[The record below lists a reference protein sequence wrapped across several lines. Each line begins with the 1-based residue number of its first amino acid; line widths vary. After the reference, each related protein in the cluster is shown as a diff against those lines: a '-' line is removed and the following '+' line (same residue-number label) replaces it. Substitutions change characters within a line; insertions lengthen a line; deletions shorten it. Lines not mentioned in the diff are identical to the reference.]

1 MNLKNAIESLRTEL
15 RKFSTQK
22 QSFADYKLTDGTV
35 VRVDGDL
42 VAGTAVYVVAEE
54 GTLPAPD
61 GEHVVEGVGTIKTE
75 GGKIVE
81 VIAAE
86 VATPEIEPLPVA
98 AEITPEVA
106 VEVTEEIK
114 EAYPAMTPEVVEA
127 IVAKHLASI
136 MEELKAAYT
145 EMGKMKEKMSAFAS
159 QVETMADIV
168 EKVSELPTEAPKASG
183 SAIVEQR
190 KAQASQNFNALAQA
204 LQSLKSVKN

>member
-86 VATPEIEPLPVA
+86 APVA
-98 AEITPEVA
+98 AQEVEIEVA
-106 VEVTEEIK
+106 PEEP
-114 EAYPAMTPEVVEA
+114 EAPEAPVAMTPEVVEA

-136 MEELKAAYT
+136 MEELKAAYA

-168 EKVSELPTEAPKASG
+168 EKVSELPAEAPKASG

-204 LQSLKSVKN
+204 LQSLKKN

>member
-1 MNLKNAIESLRTEL
+1 MNLKNAIESLRTEI

-22 QSFADYKLTDGTV
+22 QSFADYKLVDGTV

-42 VAGTAVYVVAEE
+42 VAGTAVYIVAED

-86 VATPEIEPLPVA
+86 VATPEIEALPVA

-127 IVAKHLASI
+127 IVAKHLGAI
-136 MEELKAAYT
+136 MEELKAAYA

-159 QVETMADIV
+159 QVETMVDIV

-204 LQSLKSVKN
+204 LQSLKSKN

>member
-86 VATPEIEPLPVA
+86 VPVA
-98 AEITPEVA
+98 AQEVEIEVA
-106 VEVTEEIK
+106 PEEP
-114 EAYPAMTPEVVEA
+114 EAPEMPEAPIAMTPDMVEA
-127 IVAKHLASI
+127 IVAKHLSAI
-136 MEELKAAYT
+136 MEELKAAYA

-168 EKVSELPTEAPKASG
+168 EKVSELPAEAPKASG

-204 LQSLKSVKN
+204 LQSLKSKN

>member
-15 RKFSTQK
+15 RKFSTNK
-22 QSFADYKLTDGTV
+22 QSFADYKLVDGTV

-42 VAGTAVYVVAEE
+42 VAGTAVYVVAED

-81 VIAAE
+81 VIAAAPVAEE
-86 VATPEIEPLPVA
+86 VEVA

-114 EAYPAMTPEVVEA
+114 EAYPLMTPEVVEA
-127 IVAKHLASI
+127 IVAKHLAGI
-136 MEELKAAYT
+136 MEELKAAYA

-168 EKVSELPTEAPKASG
+168 EKVSELPAEAPKASG

>member
-42 VAGTAVYVVAEE
+42 VAGTAVYVVAED

-81 VIAAE
+81 VVAAAE
-86 VATPEIEPLPVA
+86 PVAEEVEVA

-127 IVAKHLASI
+127 IVAKHLGAI
-136 MEELKAAYT
+136 MEELKAAYA

-168 EKVSELPTEAPKASG
+168 EKVSELPAEAPKTSG

-204 LQSLKSVKN
+204 LQSLKSKN

>member
-1 MNLKNAIESLRTEL
+1 MNLKNAIESLRTEI

-42 VAGTAVYVVAEE
+42 VAGTAVYVVAED

-86 VATPEIEPLPVA
+86 VATPVIEPLPVA

-127 IVAKHLASI
+127 IVAKHLGAI
-136 MEELKAAYT
+136 MEELKAAYA

-159 QVETMADIV
+159 QVETMVDIV
-168 EKVSELPTEAPKASG
+168 EKVSELPAEAPKTSG

-204 LQSLKSVKN
+204 LQSLKSKN

>member
-86 VATPEIEPLPVA
+86 VATPEIEALPVA

-127 IVAKHLASI
+127 IVAKHLGAI
-136 MEELKAAYT
+136 MDELKAAYA

-159 QVETMADIV
+159 QVETMVDIV

-204 LQSLKSVKN
+204 LQSLKSKN

>member
-1 MNLKNAIESLRTEL
+1 MNLKNAIESLRSEL

-22 QSFADYKLTDGTV
+22 HSFADYKLTDGTV

-42 VAGTAVYVVAEE
+42 VAGTAVYVVAED

-86 VATPEIEPLPVA
+86 VPVA
-98 AEITPEVA
+98 AQEVEVEVA
-106 VEVTEEIK
+106 PEEVAP
-114 EAYPAMTPEVVEA
+114 EAPIAMTPDMVEA
-127 IVAKHLASI
+127 IVAKHLSAI
-136 MEELKAAYT
+136 MEELKAAYA

-168 EKVSELPTEAPKASG
+168 EKVSELPAEAPKASG

-204 LQSLKSVKN
+204 LQSLKSKN

>member
-42 VAGTAVYVVAEE
+42 VAGTAVYVVAED

-86 VATPEIEPLPVA
+86 VATPVIEALPVA

-106 VEVTEEIK
+106 VDVTEEIK
-114 EAYPAMTPEVVEA
+114 NAYPLMTPEVVEA

-136 MEELKAAYT
+136 MEELKAAYA

-168 EKVSELPTEAPKASG
+168 EKVSELPTETPKANG
-183 SAIVEQR
+183 FAIVEQR
-190 KAQASQNFNALAQA
+190 KAQVSQNFNALAQA
-204 LQSLKSVKN
+204 LQSLKSKN

>member
-22 QSFADYKLTDGTV
+22 QSFADYKLVDGTV

-86 VATPEIEPLPVA
+86 VATPEIEALPVA

-127 IVAKHLASI
+127 IVAKHLGAI
-136 MEELKAAYT
+136 MEELKAAYA

-204 LQSLKSVKN
+204 LQSLKSKN

>member
-1 MNLKNAIESLRTEL
+1 MNLKSAIESLRTEL

-22 QSFADYKLTDGTV
+22 QSFADYKLADGTV

-42 VAGTAVYVVAEE
+42 VAGTAVYVVAED

-81 VIAAE
+81 VIAAAP
-86 VATPEIEPLPVA
+86 VAETEVA
-98 AEITPEVA
+98 AEVTP
-106 VEVTEEIK
+106 EVTEEVVETIV
-114 EAYPAMTPEVVEA
+114 EEYPNVTPEKVEE
-127 IVAKHLASI
+127 IVEEKLLEIS
-136 MEELKAAYT
+136 EELKEVVT
-145 EMGKMKEKMSAFAS
+145 EMRKVKSKMEAFALHMA
-159 QVETMADIV
+159 TMTDIV

-190 KAQASQNFNALAQA
+190 KAAASQNFNALARA
-204 LQSLKSVKN
+204 LQSLKSKN

>member
-15 RKFSTQK
+15 RKFSTNK

-42 VAGTAVYVVAEE
+42 VAGNAVYVVAED

-81 VIAAE
+81 VVAAE
-86 VATPEIEPLPVA
+86 VPVA
-98 AEITPEVA
+98 AQEVEIEVA
-106 VEVTEEIK
+106 PEEP
-114 EAYPAMTPEVVEA
+114 EAPEMPEAPIAMTPDMVEA
-127 IVAKHLASI
+127 IVAKHLAGI
-136 MEELKAAYT
+136 MEELKAAYA

-168 EKVSELPTEAPKASG
+168 EKVSELPAEAPKASG

-204 LQSLKSVKN
+204 LQSLKSKN

>member
-1 MNLKNAIESLRTEL
+1 MNLKSAIESLRSEL
-15 RKFSTQK
+15 RKFSNQK

-81 VIAAE
+81 VIAAAP
-86 VATPEIEPLPVA
+86 VAETEVA
-98 AEITPEVA
+98 AEVTP
-106 VEVTEEIK
+106 EVTEEVVETIV
-114 EAYPAMTPEVVEA
+114 EEYPNVTPEKVEE
-127 IVAKHLASI
+127 IVEEKLLEIS
-136 MEELKAAYT
+136 EELKEVVT
-145 EMGKMKEKMSAFAS
+145 EMRKVKSKMEAFALHMA
-159 QVETMADIV
+159 TMTDIV

>member
-22 QSFADYKLTDGTV
+22 QSFADYKLADGTI

-42 VAGTAVYVVAEE
+42 VAGTPVFVVAEE

-61 GEHVVEGVGTIKTE
+61 GEHIVEGVGTIKTE

-81 VIAAE
+81 VVAAEAE
-86 VATPEIEPLPVA
+86 VAAQEVEIEVAPEAPEGPVA
-98 AEITPEVA
+98 PEA
-106 VEVTEEIK
+106 PI
-114 EAYPAMTPEVVEA
+114 AMTPDMVEA
-127 IVAKHLASI
+127 IVAKHLSAI
-136 MEELKAAYT
+136 MEELKAAYA
-145 EMGKMKEKMSAFAS
+145 EMGNMKEKMSAFAS

-168 EKVSELPTEAPKASG
+168 EKVAEMPTEAPKPSG

-190 KAQASQNFNALAQA
+190 KAQAEQNFNALASA
-204 LQSLKSVKN
+204 IQSLKSK

>member
-15 RKFSTQK
+15 RKFSTNK

-42 VAGTAVYVVAEE
+42 VAGTAVYVVAED

-86 VATPEIEPLPVA
+86 VPVVAQEVEIEVA
-98 AEITPEVA
+98 PEEPEA
-106 VEVTEEIK
+106 TEMP
-114 EAYPAMTPEVVEA
+114 EAPIAMTPDMVEA
-127 IVAKHLASI
+127 IVAKHLAGI
-136 MEELKAAYT
+136 MEELKAAYA

-168 EKVSELPTEAPKASG
+168 EKVSELPAEAPKASG

-204 LQSLKSVKN
+204 LQSLKSKN

>member
-1 MNLKNAIESLRTEL
+1 MNLKNAIESLRSEI
-15 RKFSTQK
+15 RKFKTQK
-22 QSFADYKLTDGTV
+22 QSFADYKLVDGTV

-42 VAGTAVYVVAEE
+42 VAGTAVYVVAED

-86 VATPEIEPLPVA
+86 VATPEIEALPVA

-127 IVAKHLASI
+127 IVAKHLGAI
-136 MEELKAAYT
+136 MDELKAAYT

-159 QVETMADIV
+159 QVETMVDIV

-204 LQSLKSVKN
+204 LQSLKSKN

>member
-1 MNLKNAIESLRTEL
+1 MNLKNAIESLRTEI

-42 VAGTAVYVVAEE
+42 VAGTAVYVVAED

-86 VATPEIEPLPVA
+86 VATPVIEALPVA

-106 VEVTEEIK
+106 VDVTEEIK
-114 EAYPAMTPEVVEA
+114 NAYPLMTPEVVEA

-136 MEELKAAYT
+136 MEELKAAYA

-168 EKVSELPTEAPKASG
+168 EKVSELPTETPKANG
-183 SAIVEQR
+183 FAIVEQR
-190 KAQASQNFNALAQA
+190 KAQVSQNFNALAQA
-204 LQSLKSVKN
+204 LQSLKSKN

>member
-42 VAGTAVYVVAEE
+42 VAGTAVYVVAED

-86 VATPEIEPLPVA
+86 VPVA
-98 AEITPEVA
+98 AQEVEVEVA
-106 VEVTEEIK
+106 PEEP
-114 EAYPAMTPEVVEA
+114 EAPEMPEAPIAMTPDMVEA
-127 IVAKHLASI
+127 IVAKHLGAI
-136 MEELKAAYT
+136 MDELKAAYA

-168 EKVSELPTEAPKASG
+168 EKVSELPAEAPKASG

-204 LQSLKSVKN
+204 LQSLKSKN

>member
-42 VAGTAVYVVAEE
+42 VAGTAVYVVAED

-75 GGKIVE
+75 GGKIIE

-86 VATPEIEPLPVA
+86 VATPVIEPLPVA

-114 EAYPAMTPEVVEA
+114 DAYPLMTPEVVEA
-127 IVAKHLASI
+127 IVAKHLGAI
-136 MEELKAAYT
+136 MEELKAAYA

-168 EKVSELPTEAPKASG
+168 EKVSELPSEAPKASG

-190 KAQASQNFNALAQA
+190 KAAASQNFNALAQA
-204 LQSLKSVKN
+204 LQSLKSKK

>member
-1 MNLKNAIESLRTEL
+1 MNLKNAIESLRSEL

-42 VAGTAVYVVAEE
+42 VAGTAVYVVAED

-81 VIAAE
+81 VIAAAPVAEE
-86 VATPEIEPLPVA
+86 VEVA

-127 IVAKHLASI
+127 IVAKHLGAI
-136 MEELKAAYT
+136 MEELKAAYA

-204 LQSLKSVKN
+204 LQSLKSKN

>member
-1 MNLKNAIESLRTEL
+1 MNLKNAIESLRSEL

-22 QSFADYKLTDGTV
+22 QSFADYKLVDGTV

-86 VATPEIEPLPVA
+86 VATPEIEALPVA

-127 IVAKHLASI
+127 IVAKHLGAI
-136 MEELKAAYT
+136 MEELKAAYA

-204 LQSLKSVKN
+204 LQSLKSKN

>member
-1 MNLKNAIESLRTEL
+1 MNLKNAIESLRSEI
-15 RKFSTQK
+15 RKFKTQK

-42 VAGTAVYVVAEE
+42 VAGTAVYVVAED

-86 VATPEIEPLPVA
+86 VATPVIEPLPVA

-106 VEVTEEIK
+106 VDVTEEIK
-114 EAYPAMTPEVVEA
+114 DAYPAMTPEVVEA

-136 MEELKAAYT
+136 MEELKAAYA

-190 KAQASQNFNALAQA
+190 KAAASQNFNALAQA
-204 LQSLKSVKN
+204 LQSLKSKN

>member
-1 MNLKNAIESLRTEL
+1 MNLKNAIESLRTEI

-22 QSFADYKLTDGTV
+22 QSFADYKLVDGTV

-86 VATPEIEPLPVA
+86 VATPEIEALPVA

-114 EAYPAMTPEVVEA
+114 DAYPAMTPEVVEA
-127 IVAKHLASI
+127 IVAKHLAGI
-136 MEELKAAYT
+136 MDELKAAYA

-190 KAQASQNFNALAQA
+190 KAAASQNFNALAQA
-204 LQSLKSVKN
+204 LQTLKSKN

>member
-1 MNLKNAIESLRTEL
+1 MNLKNAIESLRTEI
-15 RKFSTQK
+15 RKFKTQK

-61 GEHVVEGVGTIKTE
+61 GEHIVEGVGTIKTE

-86 VATPEIEPLPVA
+86 VATPEIEALPVA

-127 IVAKHLASI
+127 IVAKHLGA
-136 MEELKAAYT
+136 MKDELKAAYA
-145 EMGKMKEKMSAFAS
+145 EMDKMKGKMSAFAS

-190 KAQASQNFNALAQA
+190 KAAASQNFNALAQA
-204 LQSLKSVKN
+204 LQSLKSKN

>member
-1 MNLKNAIESLRTEL
+1 VNLKNAIESLRTEL

-86 VATPEIEPLPVA
+86 VPVAAQEVEVA

-114 EAYPAMTPEVVEA
+114 EAYPLMTPEVVEA
-127 IVAKHLASI
+127 IVAKHLGAI
-136 MEELKAAYT
+136 MEELKAAYA

-168 EKVSELPTEAPKASG
+168 EKVSELPAEAPKASG

>member
-22 QSFADYKLTDGTV
+22 QSFADYKLADGTV

-42 VAGTAVYVVAEE
+42 VAGTAVYVVAED

-86 VATPEIEPLPVA
+86 VPVA
-98 AEITPEVA
+98 AQEVEIEVA
-106 VEVTEEIK
+106 PEEP
-114 EAYPAMTPEVVEA
+114 EAPEMPEAPIAMTPDMVEA
-127 IVAKHLASI
+127 IVAKHLSAI
-136 MEELKAAYT
+136 MEELKAAYA

-168 EKVSELPTEAPKASG
+168 EKVSELPAEAPKASG

-204 LQSLKSVKN
+204 LQSLKSKN

>member
-22 QSFADYKLTDGTV
+22 QSFADYKLADGTV

-81 VIAAE
+81 VIAAAAPVAEEVE
-86 VATPEIEPLPVA
+86 VAT
-98 AEITPEVA
+98 EITPEVA

-114 EAYPAMTPEVVEA
+114 EAYPLMTPEVVEA
-127 IVAKHLASI
+127 IVAKHLGAI
-136 MEELKAAYT
+136 MEELKAAYA
-145 EMGKMKEKMSAFAS
+145 EMGKMKEKMASFAS

-168 EKVSELPTEAPKASG
+168 EKVSELPAEAPKASG

-204 LQSLKSVKN
+204 LQSLKSKN

>member
-1 MNLKNAIESLRTEL
+1 MNLKNAIESLRSEL

-22 QSFADYKLTDGTV
+22 QSFSDYKLTDGTV

-42 VAGTAVYVVAEE
+42 VAGTAVYVVAED

-86 VATPEIEPLPVA
+86 VPVA
-98 AEITPEVA
+98 AQEVEIEVA
-106 VEVTEEIK
+106 PEEP
-114 EAYPAMTPEVVEA
+114 EAPEMPEAPIAMTPDMVEA
-127 IVAKHLASI
+127 IVAKHLSAI
-136 MEELKAAYT
+136 MEELKAAYA
-145 EMGKMKEKMSAFAS
+145 EMSKMKEKMASFAS

-168 EKVSELPTEAPKASG
+168 EKVSELPAEAPKASG

-204 LQSLKSVKN
+204 LQSLKSKN

>member
-1 MNLKNAIESLRTEL
+1 
-15 RKFSTQK
+15 
-22 QSFADYKLTDGTV
+22 LTDGTV

-42 VAGTAVYVVAEE
+42 VAGTAVYVVAED

-86 VATPEIEPLPVA
+86 VATPVIEPLPVA

-127 IVAKHLASI
+127 IVAKHLGAI
-136 MEELKAAYT
+136 MEELKAAYA

-168 EKVSELPTEAPKASG
+168 EKVSELPAEAPKASG

-204 LQSLKSVKN
+204 LQSLKKN